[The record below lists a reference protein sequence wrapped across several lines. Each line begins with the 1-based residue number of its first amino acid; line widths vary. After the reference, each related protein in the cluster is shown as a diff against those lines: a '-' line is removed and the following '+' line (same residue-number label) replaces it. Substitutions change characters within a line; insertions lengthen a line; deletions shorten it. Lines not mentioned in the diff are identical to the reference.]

1 MGWPITGGREM
12 VNSENYE
19 EIGKMGWPTIGGREM
34 GNSENHEEIG
44 EMGWVAQHRGVGK

>member
-1 MGWPITGGREM
+1 M